1 MAEATAKTLPAADQP
16 QDNKTER
23 KVSVKLLNDVWIK
36 DPGHP
41 DAGPDGIRRVR
52 TNTLI
57 LDAEGKPQMDPKTKN
72 YICKQ
77 EIVDL
82 PLSVVKTLLAAGKCE
97 RMDPL

>member
-1 MAEATAKTLPAADQP
+1 MAEATANTKPAADQAP
-16 QDNKTER
+16 GNKTER
-23 KVSVKLLNDVWIK
+23 KVLVKLLNDVWVD

-41 DAGPDGIRRVR
+41 EAGPDGIRRVR

-57 LDAEGKPQMDPKTKN
+57 LDAEGKPQIDPKSKN

-77 EIVDL
+77 EEVEL

-97 RMDPL
+97 RLDPL